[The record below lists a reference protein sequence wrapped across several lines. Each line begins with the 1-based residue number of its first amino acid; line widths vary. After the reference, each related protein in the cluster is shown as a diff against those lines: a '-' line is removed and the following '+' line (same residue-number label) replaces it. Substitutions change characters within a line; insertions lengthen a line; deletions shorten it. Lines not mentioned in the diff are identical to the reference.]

1 MKTVKLLVTVL
12 RLKGVKLAMLLVL
25 FAMLVTAGVYGHTK
39 TAVVITILMVLV
51 GANGETLPLVPESNE
66 ELKFAEERDS
76 LVGDHS
82 TFNPAFKY
90 YRAGNC
96 KCPICGLE
104 FRDHPV
110 IRMPEKR
117 FYGCELFVLCNT
129 DRVKL

>member
-1 MKTVKLLVTVL
+1 M
-12 RLKGVKLAMLLVL
+12 MPQSPEPE
-25 FAMLVTAGVYGHTK
+25 F
-39 TAVVITILMVLV
+39 
-51 GANGETLPLVPESNE
+51 VPE
-66 ELKFAEERDS
+66 EERDT
-76 LVGDHS
+76 LIGNAN
-82 TFNPAFKY
+82 TFNKAFRY

-96 KCPICGLE
+96 KCPTCGLE

>member
-1 MKTVKLLVTVL
+1 MGTVRLLISTL
-12 RLKGVKLAMLLVL
+12 RLTGVKLAMLFVL

-39 TAVVITILMVLV
+39 TAVVITILMILV
-51 GANGETLPLVPESNE
+51 GANGETLPLVPESKE
-66 ELKFAEERDS
+66 REYAGERDQ
-76 LVGDHS
+76 LVGNYM

-96 KCPICGLE
+96 KCETCGLE

-110 IRMPEKR
+110 VRMPEKR
-117 FYGCELFVLCNT
+117 FYGVELFVLCNT